1 MKTTQMEAAFE
12 RCEGEVSMDGLIRLL
27 NLILRLLKNPKDE
40 EASVKIQE
48 LRTQSIDQLL
58 PLIETEVWVSGKI
71 QQLKQEKLHFAII
84 RAGGYDDFHPTRS
97 TNEPLISLV
106 VVARSF

>member
-1 MKTTQMEAAFE
+1 MEAAFE
-12 RCEGEVSMDGLIRLL
+12 RCEGEVSMDGLIHLL

-71 QQLKQEKLHFAII
+71 QQLEQQKLRFASI
-84 RAGGYDDFHPTRS
+84 RDVHPPRS
-97 TNEPLISLV
+97 TNEPLISLM
-106 VVARSF
+106 VVARSQAL